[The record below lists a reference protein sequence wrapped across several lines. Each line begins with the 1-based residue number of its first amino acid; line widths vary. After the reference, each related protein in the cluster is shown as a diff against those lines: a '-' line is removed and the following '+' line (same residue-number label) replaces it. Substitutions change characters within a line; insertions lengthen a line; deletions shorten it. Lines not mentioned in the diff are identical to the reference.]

1 MRIVHVAPGVSP
13 RFGGPNNLIGLMRWL
28 VKHGVDTTL
37 VTTSADENGRLD
49 VAVNEPVCRDGAT
62 YVFHDV
68 WNAGG
73 RWGFAPAMLETLAR
87 TIRTCDLVHIHWL
100 YNFSCIA
107 AARMALAANVPYV
120 IQPHGSLDPHMRRRN
135 RVVKE
140 TYMATVGRPLLRKA
154 AAVVFDTPEEGRLAS
169 YSRRRPEWC
178 MPAGIDMGDFGSL
191 PARGTFRQAFQLD
204 DPFLLFLSRLSPQ
217 KGLDLL
223 LPAFERI
230 SRTHKDLRLVI
241 AGPDYR
247 GYEQEVRRLTA
258 DLGLSDRVLFTGM
271 LTHEMKLAAYNDA
284 ELFVLPSY
292 SENFGAVVTEALLCG
307 LPVVIS
313 DRVNIHHELSV
324 AKLATVTHCD
334 VDDIVACVESA
345 LADTGLRER
354 IRTAGPAFVQTHYT
368 WDAIVPAL
376 MEHYA
381 DVIARASAEP
391 AARVRHLQGG
401 ELHG

>member
-1 MRIVHVAPGVSP
+1 MRILHVAPGISP

-28 VKHGVDTTL
+28 AKHGIDTTL

-49 VAVNEPVCRDGAT
+49 VPVSQPVSRDGAT
-62 YVFHDV
+62 YIFHHV
-68 WNAGG
+68 WSAGG
-73 RWGFAPAMLETLAR
+73 RWGLAPAMLGTLAR
-87 TIRTCDLVHIHWL
+87 AIRTCDVVHIHWL

-107 AARMALAANVPYV
+107 AARVALAAKVPYV

-135 RVVKE
+135 RMVKE
-140 TYMATVGRPLLRKA
+140 TYMATVGRPLLRRA

-169 YSRRRPEWC
+169 YGPRRPEWC
-178 MPAGIDMGDFGSL
+178 MPAGIDIGDFASL
-191 PARGTFRQAFQLD
+191 PAHGTFRRAFQLD
-204 DPFLLFLSRLSPQ
+204 HPFLLFLSRLSPQ

-223 LPAFERI
+223 LPAFQKI
-230 SRTHKDLRLVI
+230 SRTRKELRLVI

-247 GYEQEVRRLTA
+247 GYEHEVRRLA
-258 DLGLSDRVLFTGM
+258 EALGLRDRVLFTGM
-271 LTHEMKLAAYNDA
+271 LTHEMKLAAYVDA

-313 DRVNIHHELSV
+313 DRVNIHREL
-324 AKLATVTHCD
+324 ADADIATVVHCD
-334 VDDIVACVESA
+334 VDAVVTGVQSA
-345 LADTGLRER
+345 LDDSGLRGR
-354 IRTAGPAFVQTHYT
+354 IGTAGPAFVRAHYT

-376 MEHYA
+376 TQHYA
-381 DVIARASAEP
+381 DVIACAGAESAP
-391 AARVRHLQGG
+391 HVRHLQGD